1 MQARTALLL
10 GAAVVL
16 ALPAIAQQAAPTP
29 QPAEPAPTTNTAAPA
44 TSPSQSAA
52 QTQADPG
59 GPSESGVEVVSAD
72 EVRRPP
78 PAVEYPSWA
87 HRDPWEVGLLDPE
100 GRGLG
105 AQPWGNASGAFLS
118 TLMRRMETPIG
129 SRWAQIALRNA
140 LIARTR
146 APRDVHP
153 VDWAAERAWLLLR
166 LGEAD
171 AARMLVAAVDTDR
184 FTPKMTQVAVQAA
197 LATADPPALCGY
209 EAQIR
214 RHERPVSQLVSA
226 MCASLAGEPE
236 SAAAQIDNAR
246 RFGRIGGIDLILA
259 EKVVGAGSNTGR
271 SVTVEWE
278 PVEQLNAWRF
288 GLATATGMVPP
299 KRLIDDSSPR
309 LRAFQARAPL
319 LSPQERIESALI
331 AAGLGVFS
339 SQSLIDLYSAIYD
352 STDQSDLPNSD
363 AWQVRQAFV
372 ASSMDERVAA
382 IGRILELGRDGPA
395 REGARAAAARAAS
408 LIRPDSQYQDV
419 APDLIAAMLAGG
431 FDRAAASWADAIGNM
446 DDEPADR
453 CWAMLALASPNAV
466 SLGLANT
473 RISAFIR
480 RDDSPGKRR
489 SALLVAGL
497 AGLGRISTGAA
508 NNYSRSNG
516 FGLGL
521 ETSWTRMI
529 EAAAGRGQAGT
540 VLVMTGSGLQGV
552 APDEIPAAHL
562 YRALSALKATGQ
574 DYTARMIAAEA
585 LART

>member
-1 MQARTALLL
+1 MRTRPLLLL
-10 GAAVVL
+10 GAA
-16 ALPAIAQQAAPTP
+16 ALIAIPAIAHQAAQAP
-29 QPAEPAPTTNTAAPA
+29 QPAQPTTNTATTQRSPSPA
-44 TSPSQSAA
+44 TTASPATGS
-52 QTQADPG
+52 
-59 GPSESGVEVVSAD
+59 SESGVEVVSAD
-72 EVRRPP
+72 TLRAPP
-78 PAVEYPSWA
+78 PPVEYPAWA
-87 HRDPWEVGLLDPE
+87 HRDPWEVGLIDPQ
-100 GRGLG
+100 GSGLG
-105 AQPWGNASGAFLS
+105 GQPWGNASGAFLS
-118 TLMRRMETPIG
+118 TMMRRMQTPIA
-129 SRWAQIALRNA
+129 SRWAAMALRNA

-209 EAQIR
+209 EGQIR

-246 RFGRIGGIDLILA
+246 RFGRIGGIDLTLA

-271 SVTVEWE
+271 SVTIEWE
-278 PVEQLNAWRF
+278 PVERLSAWRF

-299 KRLIDDSSPR
+299 ERLIRDSTPQ

-319 LSPQERIESALI
+319 LSPAERIQSALI

-339 SQSLIDLYSAIYD
+339 SQSLIDLYSAIYET
-352 STDQSDLPNSD
+352 TDQSDLPNSD

-372 ASSMDERVAA
+372 AETMDDRVAA
-382 IGRILELGRDGPA
+382 IQRILAFGKEGLA
-395 REGARAAAARAAS
+395 KEGARAAAARAAS
-408 LIRPDSQYQDV
+408 LITPDSKYQDA
-419 APDLIAAMLAGG
+419 APELIAAMLAGG
-431 FDRAAASWADAIGNM
+431 FDRAAARWADAVGDM
-446 DDEPADR
+446 DDEQADR
-453 CWAMLALASPNAV
+453 CWAMLALASPDAV
-466 SLGLANT
+466 SLGIAGT
-473 RISAFIR
+473 RVSSFIR

-489 SALLVAGL
+489 SGLLVAGL
-497 AGLGRISTGAA
+497 AGLGRISTSSA
-508 NNYSRSNG
+508 NGYSRSNN

-529 EAAAGRGQAGT
+529 TAAAQRRQGGT
-540 VLVMTGSGLQGV
+540 AAVLAASGLQGID
-552 APDEIPAAHL
+552 PERIPPAHL
-562 YRALSALKATGQ
+562 YRALAALRATGQ

>member
-1 MQARTALLL
+1 MRAKPLFLL
-10 GAAVVL
+10 GGAALL
-16 ALPAIAQQAAPTP
+16 ALPAIAQQAGQSA
-29 QPAEPAPTTNTAAPA
+29 PAPATNNAATAPA
-44 TSPSQSAA
+44 TSPARTAPSSA
-52 QTQADPG
+52 D
-59 GPSESGVEVVSAD
+59 GPDESGVEIVSAD
-72 EVRRPP
+72 TLRRPP
-78 PAVEYPSWA
+78 PPVEYPGWA
-87 HRDPWEVGLLDPE
+87 RRDPFEVGLLDPQ

-105 AQPWGNASGAFLS
+105 AQPWGDSSGAFLS
-118 TLMRRMETPIG
+118 TLMRRMQTPIA
-129 SRWAQIALRNA
+129 SRWAEMALRNA
-140 LIARTR
+140 LLARTR

-171 AARMLVAAVDTDR
+171 AGRMLVAAVDTNR
-184 FTPKMTQVAVQAA
+184 FTPKMTQVAVQSA
-197 LATADPPALCGY
+197 LATADPPALCGF
-209 EAQIR
+209 EEQIR
-214 RHERPVSQLVSA
+214 RHERPVSQLISA

-246 RFGRIGGIDLILA
+246 RYGRIGGIDLTLA

-271 SVTVEWE
+271 SVTLEWE
-278 PVEQLNAWRF
+278 PVERLNSWRF
-288 GLATATGMVPP
+288 GLATATGTVPP
-299 KRLIDDSSPR
+299 DRLIAAASPQ
-309 LRAFQARAPL
+309 LRAFQARSPL
-319 LSPQERIESALI
+319 LSPEERIESALV

-339 SQSLIDLYSAIYD
+339 SQALIDLYSAIYD
-352 STDQSDLPNSD
+352 STDPSDLPNSD

-372 ASSMDERVAA
+372 AKSMDDRVVA
-382 IGRILELGRDGPA
+382 IRRILDLGKDGLA

-408 LIRPDSQYQDV
+408 LIRPDSKYQSD

-431 FDRAAASWADAIGNM
+431 FDRAAARWADAIGDM
-446 DDEPADR
+446 DDEQDDR

-466 SLGLANT
+466 SMGIAGS
-473 RISAFIR
+473 RVSSFIR

-497 AGLGRISTGAA
+497 AGLGRISTASA
-508 NNYSRSNG
+508 NNYNRSNG

-529 EAAAGRGQAGT
+529 DAAGRRGQAGT
-540 VLVMTGSGLQGV
+540 VLVMTGVGLQGIE
-552 APDEIPAAHL
+552 PERIPAAHL
-562 YRALSALKATGQ
+562 YRALAALKATGQ

>member
-1 MQARTALLL
+1 MPPKPLLLL
-10 GAAVVL
+10 GAA
-16 ALPAIAQQAAPTP
+16 ALIAIPAIAQQAAQTP
-29 QPAEPAPTTNTAAPA
+29 QPTQPASNTVAPQPTPSPA
-44 TSPSQSAA
+44 TTASPA
-52 QTQADPG
+52 T
-59 GPSESGVEVVSAD
+59 GPSESGVEVVSA
-72 EVRRPP
+72 ESLPPPRPP
-78 PAVEYPSWA
+78 VEYPAWA
-87 HRDPWEVGLLDPE
+87 RRDPWEVGLIDPQ
-100 GRGLG
+100 GNGLG
-105 AQPWGNASGAFLS
+105 AQPWGDSSGAFLS
-118 TLMRRMETPIG
+118 TMMRRMQTPIA
-129 SRWAQIALRNA
+129 SRWAAMALRNA

-171 AARMLVAAVDTDR
+171 AARMLVAAVDTNR

-209 EAQIR
+209 EELIR
-214 RHERPVSQLVSA
+214 RHERPISQLVSA

-236 SAAAQIDNAR
+236 SASAQIDNAR
-246 RFGRIGGIDLILA
+246 RFGRIGGIDLVLA
-259 EKVVGAGSNTGR
+259 EKVVGAGSNSR

-278 PVEQLNAWRF
+278 PVQHLSAWRF

-299 KRLIDDSSPR
+299 ERLIRDATPQ

-319 LSPQERIESALI
+319 LSPAERIQSALV

-339 SQSLIDLYSAIYD
+339 SQSMIDLYSAIYET
-352 STDQSDLPNSD
+352 TDQSDLPNSD

-372 ASSMDERVAA
+372 AASMDDRVAA
-382 IGRILELGRDGPA
+382 IRRILDLGQEGLA
-395 REGARAAAARAAS
+395 KEGARAAAARAAS
-408 LIRPDSQYQDV
+408 LITPDAKYQDD

-431 FDRAAASWADAIGNM
+431 YDRAAARWADAIGDM

-453 CWAMLALASPNAV
+453 CWAMLALASPDAV
-466 SLGLANT
+466 SLGIAGT
-473 RISAFIR
+473 RVSSFIR

-489 SALLVAGL
+489 SGLLVAAL
-497 AGLGRISTGAA
+497 AGLGRISTSSA
-508 NNYSRSNG
+508 NNYSRSNN

-529 EAAAGRGQAGT
+529 DAAARRGQGGT
-540 VLVMTGSGLQGV
+540 AVVLAASGLQGIE
-552 APDEIPAAHL
+552 PDRIPPAHL
-562 YRALSALKATGQ
+562 YRALAALKATGQ
-574 DYTARMIAAEA
+574 EYTARMIAAEA

>member
-1 MQARTALLL
+1 MPAKPLVLL
-10 GAAVVL
+10 GVAILIAI
-16 ALPAIAQQAAPTP
+16 PAIAQQAAQTP
-29 QPAEPAPTTNTAAPA
+29 QPAQPATNTVTAQPTPSPVTRPAPA
-44 TSPSQSAA
+44 T
-52 QTQADPG
+52 
-59 GPSESGVEVVSAD
+59 GPSESGVEVVSA
-72 EVRRPP
+72 EALPKPP
-78 PAVEYPSWA
+78 PPVEYPAWA
-87 HRDPWEVGLLDPE
+87 HRDPWEVGLIDPQA
-100 GRGLG
+100 GGLG
-105 AQPWGNASGAFLS
+105 AQPWGNSSGAFLS
-118 TLMRRMETPIG
+118 TMMRRMQTPIA
-129 SRWAQIALRNA
+129 SRWGAIALRNA

-171 AARMLVAAVDTDR
+171 AARMLVASIDTDR

-209 EAQIR
+209 EQLIR

-236 SAAAQIDNAR
+236 SASAQIDNAR
-246 RFGRIGGIDLILA
+246 RFGRIGGIDLVLA
-259 EKVVGAGSNTGR
+259 EKVVGAGSNSR

-278 PVEQLNAWRF
+278 PVEHLSAWRF

-299 KRLIDDSSPR
+299 ERLIRDASPQ

-319 LSPQERIESALI
+319 LSPADRIQSALI

-339 SQSLIDLYSAIYD
+339 SQSMIDLYSAIYET
-352 STDQSDLPNSD
+352 TDPSDLPSSD
-363 AWQVRQAFV
+363 AYQLRQAFV
-372 ASSMDERVAA
+372 AADMDDRVAA
-382 IGRILELGRDGPA
+382 IRRILDLGKDGLA
-395 REGARAAAARAAS
+395 KEGARAAAARAAS
-408 LIRPDSQYQDV
+408 LITPDSKYQDD

-431 FDRAAASWADAIGNM
+431 YDRAAARWADVVGEM
-446 DDEPADR
+446 DNEQADR

-466 SLGLANT
+466 SLGIAGT
-473 RISAFIR
+473 RVSSFIR
-480 RDDSPGKRR
+480 RDDSPDKRR
-489 SALLVAGL
+489 SGLLVAAL
-497 AGLGRISTGAA
+497 AGLGRISTSTA
-508 NNYSRSNG
+508 NGYSRSNN

-529 EAAAGRGQAGT
+529 SGAARRGQSGT
-540 VLVMTGSGLQGV
+540 AVVLAASGLQGID
-552 APDEIPAAHL
+552 PDRIPPAHL
-562 YRALSALKATGQ
+562 YRALAALKATGQ

>member
-1 MQARTALLL
+1 MPIKPLYLL
-10 GAAVVL
+10 GAA
-16 ALPAIAQQAAPTP
+16 ALIAIPAIAQQAAQTP
-29 QPAEPAPTTNTAAPA
+29 QPAQPATNTVATQPTPSPA
-44 TSPSQSAA
+44 TRPSPA
-52 QTQADPG
+52 T
-59 GPSESGVEVVSAD
+59 GPSESGVEVVSA
-72 EVRRPP
+72 ETLPP
-78 PAVEYPSWA
+78 PPPPVEYPAWA
-87 HRDPWEVGLLDPE
+87 RRDPWEVGLIDPQAA
-100 GRGLG
+100 GLG
-105 AQPWGNASGAFLS
+105 AQPWGNSSGAFLS
-118 TLMRRMETPIG
+118 TMMRRMQTPIA
-129 SRWAQIALRNA
+129 SRWGAIALRNA

-171 AARMLVAAVDTDR
+171 AARMLVASVDTNR

-209 EAQIR
+209 EALIR

-246 RFGRIGGIDLILA
+246 RFGRIGGIDLVLA
-259 EKVVGAGSNTGR
+259 EKVVGAGSNSR

-288 GLATATGMVPP
+288 GLATATGTIPP
-299 KRLIDDSSPR
+299 DRLLRAASPQ
-309 LRAFQARAPL
+309 LRAFQARSPL
-319 LSPQERIESALI
+319 LSPADRIQSALI

-339 SQSLIDLYSAIYD
+339 SQSMIDLYSAMYET
-352 STDQSDLPNSD
+352 TDQSDLPNSD

-372 ASSMDERVAA
+372 AANMDDRVAA
-382 IGRILELGRDGPA
+382 IRRILDLGKEGLA
-395 REGARAAAARAAS
+395 KEGARAAAARAAS
-408 LIRPDSQYQDV
+408 LITPDAKYQDD
-419 APDLIAAMLAGG
+419 APELIAAMLAGG
-431 FDRAAASWADAIGNM
+431 YDRAAARWADAVGDM

-453 CWAMLALASPNAV
+453 CWAMLALASPDAV
-466 SLGLANT
+466 SLGIAGS
-473 RISAFIR
+473 RVSSFIR

-489 SALLVAGL
+489 SGLLVAGL
-497 AGLGRISTGAA
+497 AGLGRISTTNA
-508 NNYSRSNG
+508 NGYSRSNG

-529 EAAAGRGQAGT
+529 GGAARRGQGGT
-540 VLVMTGSGLQGV
+540 AVVLAASGLQGID
-552 APDEIPAAHL
+552 PERIPPAHL
-562 YRALSALKATGQ
+562 YRALAALKATGQ